1 MTVGTS
7 INDEVDGISAPG
19 MGQIR
24 LFGHGMAARRS
35 FIDRINLPATVRCKL
50 IACDTDPNH
59 TFGVGKTSY
68 GESRNIGDPIKP
80 RHRGQNNTKTPAP
93 EQTDNRTKSGQMPV
107 QRRSLK

>member
-35 FIDRINLPATVRCKL
+35 FIDRINLPATVRPKR
-50 IACDTDPNH
+50 IACGTDLRHN
-59 TFGVGKTSY
+59 FWVGRIPH
-68 GESRNIGDPIKP
+68 GESRLTTLVILTGLF
-80 RHRGQNNTKTPAP
+80 GLA
-93 EQTDNRTKSGQMPV
+93 G
-107 QRRSLK
+107 